1 MKKILGLDLGTNS
14 IGWAVI
20 NKEFDGDECRLTGI
34 DSAGVR
40 IIPMDAAKLGDF
52 DRGNKVSQ
60 TADRTRFRG
69 ARRLRERFLLRR
81 ERLLKVLKHI
91 GFLPDHFA
99 SQIDRYGKFIS
110 DTEPKLAWKKN
121 SAGEM
126 EFVFRNSF
134 EEMLDDF
141 KSRGMLHESDKV
153 PYDWTLYYLR
163 KKALY
168 SEVDKYE
175 LAWIILNAN
184 QKRGYNQLR
193 EEVEDSKP
201 NKKEEF
207 FSLKVISVE
216 EAEPA
221 KGGEKWYNVNL
232 ENGFV
237 YRRTSKQPL
246 DWVGKIKDFI
256 VTTDIDEEGNPKK
269 DKDGNVKRSFRAPG
283 EGDWTLVKKRTEHS
297 LDKSGKT
304 VGEFIYDSI
313 LADRNVKVKGKL
325 IGTIERDYYI
335 DEIGKILEKQSEFHP
350 ELKDGNLYKECLD
363 LLYPNNDSHRASI
376 SDRNISYLLS
386 SDILFYQRPLK
397 SKKSLISDCPYE
409 KRYYV
414 SNGKKETVA
423 LKCIS
428 KSNPLYQEFRLWQFV
443 QSLRIYQ
450 KEKYVDQRLFTDVD
464 VTVEFLPDE
473 ESYVDVFLWLSERN
487 SVDQGAMLQYLLE
500 RKYREEFGKNLKKL
514 VKEKIMQYRW
524 NYVEDKP
531 YPCNETGH
539 MISAAI
545 AKAGEDPRA
554 ILASIGAESISSL
567 CDEFKIRQSVEMQ
580 IWHILYSVNGKK
592 EIEKAMAS
600 FCTKYGLSDNIAR
613 NLAKC
618 PPFASDY
625 GAFSE
630 KAIKKLLPFM
640 RMGSLWHEEDI
651 DCNTR
656 KRIEN
661 IINGEADDSI
671 DMRVREKLKD
681 YDEISKFRGLPV
693 WLVCYVVYNRHS
705 ESADAS
711 KWNSPDDIDLFL
723 SSFRQHSLRNPVVE
737 QIVTETLRTVRD
749 IWKQCGH
756 IDEIHLELGREM
768 KNPKDK
774 RIAMT
779 KKLVE
784 NENTN
789 MRIRKLLMEFADP
802 YYGVEGVHPYSPNQQ
817 EILKI
822 YEDGVLN
829 RSGVD
834 IDDEIASIIKKFNEN
849 DVNKMPTKSEIQKY
863 KLWLEQKY
871 RSPYTGKFIS
881 LGKLFTS
888 MYEIEHIIPQ
898 SRYFDDSMNNKVIC
912 EAEVNRLKG
921 NMLAHEFISVHHGE
935 KVALSGG
942 GSVEVLS
949 LEAYEKLVSEDFSKN
964 RRKLRNLML
973 DDIPDSFI
981 ESQLND
987 SRYIS
992 KYIKGLLSNIVR
1004 EKISDDE
1011 YEREAVSKNLISCS
1025 GGITDYLK
1033 KDWGVNDVWNGI
1045 ILPRFVRLNEIAG
1058 TNAFTKLNKEG
1069 HLIPD
1074 MPFELQRGFNK
1085 KRIDHR
1091 HHAMDAIVIACA
1103 TREHVNLL
1111 NNEAAKSEN
1120 RANRYQLSRK
1130 LRQIETV
1137 KVNGKDKTVF
1147 REFIKPWPEF
1157 TTDVKSVLENI
1168 VVSFKQNLR
1177 VINRT
1182 SNRYETYV
1190 TDRSSGKPVKML
1202 VSQTKGDSWAIRK
1215 PMHKDTVFGR
1225 VNLRME
1231 KKMKLKSAIDVCDSI
1246 VDKKVRSAAKA
1257 MLAEGR
1263 TSKDIANY
1271 MTEHADNFPAI
1282 VGGSVKVY
1290 YFTEDTN
1297 NHYYATRKR
1306 LDSGFTDKNIEQV
1319 TDSGIRKILKAHL
1332 KESGGKPE
1340 IAFSSDGL
1348 DRMNADIARLNGGV
1362 PHCPI
1367 YSVRVCEKADKFSVG
1382 QSGNKTRKYVEA
1394 AKGTNLFFAVY
1405 VDEKGA
1411 RSYETIPLNVAVE
1424 NMKVGLPVAS
1434 DMAGKKLL
1442 FVLSPNDLVYLPT
1455 VEEVE
1460 SGRISTPLDRTRIY
1474 KAVSFGS
1481 YQAFFVSYP
1490 ISRII
1495 VEKVEFSSQN
1505 KMERS
1510 LTGEMIKET
1519 CIPIKVDRLGNIVS
1533 IYESAL

>member
-20 NKEFDGDECRLTGI
+20 NKELDGEESRLTGI

-52 DRGNKVSQ
+52 DKGNKVSQ
-60 TADRTRFRG
+60 TADRTGFRG

-81 ERLLKVLKHI
+81 ERLLRVLKHI

-110 DTEPKLAWKKN
+110 DTEPKLVWMKN
-121 SAGEM
+121 STGEM
-126 EFVFRNSF
+126 EFIFKSSF
-134 EEMLDDF
+134 EEMLADF
-141 KSRGMLHESDKV
+141 KNRGILQDGDKV

-193 EEVEDSKP
+193 DEMGESKP

-221 KGGEKWYNVNL
+221 KGGEKWYNVKL

-237 YRRTSKQPL
+237 YRRTSRQPL
-246 DWVGKIKDFI
+246 DWVGKVKDFI
-256 VTTDIDEEGNPKK
+256 VTTDIDDEGNPKK
-269 DKDGNVKRSFRAPG
+269 DKEGNIKRSFRAPG
-283 EGDWTLVKKRTEHS
+283 EGDWTLVKKKTEHS
-297 LDKSGKT
+297 LDNSGKT

-350 ELKDGNLYKECLD
+350 ELTDSDLYRECLE
-363 LLYPNNDSHRASI
+363 LLYPNNVSHKDSI
-376 SDRNISYLLS
+376 SDKNICYLLS
-386 SDILFYQRPLK
+386 TDILFYQRPLK

-409 KRYYV
+409 RRYYV
-414 SNGKKETVA
+414 SDGKKEIVP

-464 VTVEFLPDE
+464 VTKEFLPDK
-473 ESYVDVFLWLSERN
+473 ESYANLFLWLAERKGI
-487 SVDQGAMLQYLLE
+487 DQNAMLQYLLE
-500 RKYREEFGKNLKKL
+500 KKFGTEVGKNLKKL
-514 VKEKIMQYRW
+514 VREKIVQYRW
-524 NYVEDKP
+524 NYVEDKS
-531 YPCNETGH
+531 YPCNETGY
-539 MISAAI
+539 MISSAI
-545 AKAGEDPRA
+545 SKAGEDPHT
-554 ILASIGAESISSL
+554 ILACIAAKSDPSL
-567 CDEFKIRQSVEMQ
+567 SGEYKMRQSAEMQ

-600 FCTKYGLSDNIAR
+600 FCAKYGLSENIAL

-618 PPFASDY
+618 PPFPSDY
-625 GAFSE
+625 GAYSE
-630 KAIKKLLPFM
+630 KAIKKLLPLM

-651 DCNTR
+651 DVSTR

-671 DMRVREKLKD
+671 DIRVREKLKD
-681 YDEISKFRGLPV
+681 YNELVHFSGLPV
-693 WLVCYVVYNRHS
+693 WLACYVVYNRHS

-711 KWNSPDDIDLFL
+711 KWNSPDDIDAFL
-723 SSFRQHSLRNPVVE
+723 SSFRQHSLRNPIVE
-737 QIVTETLRTVRD
+737 QVVTETLRTVRD

-774 RIAMT
+774 RAAMT

-789 MRIRKLLMEFADP
+789 MRIKKLLMEFADP
-802 YYGVEGVHPYSPNQQ
+802 SYGVEGVRPYSPSQQ

-822 YEDGVLN
+822 YEEGVWN
-829 RSGVD
+829 NSSVV
-834 IDDEIASIIKKFNEN
+834 IDDEIASILKKFNEN
-849 DVNKMPTKSEIQKY
+849 DVKKMPTKSEILKY

-912 EAEVNRLKG
+912 ESEVNRLKG
-921 NMLAHEFISVHHGE
+921 NMLAHEFISAHHGE

-964 RRKLRNLML
+964 RRKLKNLML

-1004 EKISDDE
+1004 EKISDNE
-1011 YEREAVSKNLISCS
+1011 YEKEAVSKNLISCS

-1045 ILPRFVRLNEIAG
+1045 ILPRFVRLNEVIG
-1058 TNAFTKLNKEG
+1058 TKAFTKLNKEG

-1074 MPFELQRGFNK
+1074 MPLELQKGFNK

-1130 LRQIETV
+1130 LRKTEMV
-1137 KVNGKDKTVF
+1137 NVNGKDKTVF
-1147 REFIKPWPEF
+1147 KEFVKPWPEF

-1168 VVSFKQNLR
+1168 IVSFKQNLR

-1190 TDRSSGKPVKML
+1190 TDRSSGKLVKMR
-1202 VSQTKGDSWAIRK
+1202 VAQTKGDSWAIRK
-1215 PMHKDTVFGR
+1215 SMHKDTVFGK

-1231 KKMKLKSAIDVCDSI
+1231 KDMKLKTAIDACDSI
-1246 VDKKVRSAAKA
+1246 VDKKVRSAVRA
-1257 MLAEGR
+1257 MLAEGK
-1263 TSKDIANY
+1263 TSKDIASY
-1271 MTEHADNFPAI
+1271 MIEHAGNYPAI
-1282 VGGSVKVY
+1282 VDGSVKVY

-1297 NHYYATRKR
+1297 SHYYATRKK
-1306 LDSGFTDKNIEQV
+1306 LDSSFTVKNIEQI
-1319 TDSGIRKILKAHL
+1319 TDSGIRKILMTHL
-1332 KESGGKPE
+1332 EEFGGKTE
-1340 IAFSSDGL
+1340 LAFSSDGL
-1348 DRMNADIARLNGGV
+1348 ERMNTDITRLNGGV

-1367 YSVRVCEKADKFSVG
+1367 YSVRVCEKADKFAIG
-1382 QSGNKTRKYVEA
+1382 ATGNKSKKYVEA

-1405 VDEKGA
+1405 VDAKGN

-1424 NMKVGLPVAS
+1424 NMKAGLPIAS
-1434 DMAGKKLL
+1434 DRDGEKLL
-1442 FVLSPNDLVYLPT
+1442 FVISPNDLVYLPT
-1455 VEEVE
+1455 VEELE
-1460 SGRISTPLDRTRIY
+1460 TRRISTPLDRSRIY
-1474 KAVSFGS
+1474 KAVSCTGN
-1481 YQAFFVSYP
+1481 QLFFLPYMVSKLIYD
-1490 ISRII
+1490 
-1495 VEKVEFSSQN
+1495 KCEFYSLN
-1505 KMERS
+1505 KMERA
-1510 LTGEMIKET
+1510 LTGEMIKEI
-1519 CIPIKVDRLGNIVS
+1519 CFPVKVDRLGNIIS
-1533 IYESAL
+1533 ICDSAL